1 MDKYEGW
8 GFVNVLMTPRMSTK
22 PAPKANEG
30 MDDRRNKHFLR
41 GLTGVQKWESVC
53 VQWDSRTSGCMTCQT
68 QYRAGLAGDVSP
80 IYQQTSVSSSGFRGS
95 GVDKHTLH

>member
-1 MDKYEGW
+1 M
-8 GFVNVLMTPRMSTK
+8 NVLMTPRVSTK
-22 PAPKANEG
+22 PAPRANEG

-41 GLTGVQKWESVC
+41 GLTGVQMWESVC

-68 QYRAGLAGDVSP
+68 QYRAGLAGDVGP